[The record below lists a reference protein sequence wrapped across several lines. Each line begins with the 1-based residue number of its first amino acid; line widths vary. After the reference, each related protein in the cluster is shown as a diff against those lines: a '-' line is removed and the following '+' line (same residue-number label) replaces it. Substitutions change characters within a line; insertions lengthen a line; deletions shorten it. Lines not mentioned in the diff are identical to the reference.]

1 MDISFY
7 NKKILEEV
15 SSFKEPFA
23 SDIARAL
30 DILAMSGNEI
40 SLPHSKSLGKGLF
53 ELRCLGTG
61 VRIFY
66 AFSKQEAVV
75 LHIVLKK
82 QAKISKRDLELSRK
96 RQKQLA

>member
-1 MDISFY
+1 MDISFF

-15 SSFKEPFA
+15 NSFNEPFA
-23 SDIARAL
+23 SDITKAL
-30 DILAMSGNEI
+30 DILAMSGSEI
-40 SLPHSKSLGKGLF
+40 SLPHSKSLGRGLF

-66 AFSKQEAVV
+66 AFSKQGAVV
-75 LHIVLKK
+75 LHIILKK
-82 QAKISKRDLELSRK
+82 QSKISKRDLELARK

>member
-1 MDISFY
+1 MDISFF
-7 NKKILEEV
+7 NKKILAEV
-15 SSFKEPFA
+15 NSFEEPFA
-23 SDIARAL
+23 SDITKAL
-30 DILAMSGNEI
+30 EVLAISGDEI
-40 SLPHSKSLGKGLF
+40 GLPHSKSLGRGLF

-66 AFSKQEAVV
+66 AFSEHKAVV
-75 LHIVLKK
+75 LHIVIKK

>member
-1 MDISFY
+1 MDISFF
-7 NKKILEEV
+7 NKKILAEV
-15 SSFKEPFA
+15 DSFEEPFA
-23 SDIARAL
+23 SDITKAL
-30 DILAMSGNEI
+30 DVLTISGNEI

-66 AFSKQEAVV
+66 TFSKQGAVV
-75 LHIVLKK
+75 LHIILKK
-82 QAKISKRDLELSRK
+82 QAKISKGDLELARK

>member
-1 MDISFY
+1 MDISFF
-7 NKKILEEV
+7 NKKILAEV
-15 SSFKEPFA
+15 NSFGEPFA
-23 SDIARAL
+23 SDITKAL
-30 DILAMSGNEI
+30 DVLVRSGNEI
-40 SLPHSKSLGKGLF
+40 SLPHSKGLGRGLF

-66 AFSKQEAVV
+66 AFSRGKAVV

-82 QAKISKRDLELSRK
+82 QAKISKRDLELARK

>member
-1 MDISFY
+1 MDISFF
-7 NKKILEEV
+7 NKKILTEV
-15 SSFKEPFA
+15 NSFDEPFA
-23 SDIARAL
+23 SDITKAL
-30 DILAMSGNEI
+30 DILAISGNEI
-40 SLPHSKSLGKGLF
+40 NLPHSRSLGKGLF

-66 AFSKQEAVV
+66 AFSRQKAVV

>member
-1 MDISFY
+1 MNVTFF

-15 SSFKEPFA
+15 NSFGEPFA
-23 SDIARAL
+23 SDIAKAL
-30 DILAMSGNEI
+30 DILALAGNEI

-66 AFSKQEAVV
+66 AFSRQEAIV

-82 QAKISKRDLELSRK
+82 QSKIPKRDLELARK